1 MEKNVFKVINSEKN
15 KKKIRRI
22 SNECICSAD
31 LEDSIG
37 KEQKPH

>member
-1 MEKNVFKVINSEKN
+1 MKKK
-15 KKKIRRI
+15 KKKIRR
-22 SNECICSAD
+22 NTKECRYRAN